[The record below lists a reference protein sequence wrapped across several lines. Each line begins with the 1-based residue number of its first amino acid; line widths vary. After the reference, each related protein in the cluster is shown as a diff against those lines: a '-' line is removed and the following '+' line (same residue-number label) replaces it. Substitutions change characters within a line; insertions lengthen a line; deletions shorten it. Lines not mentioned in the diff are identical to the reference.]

1 GRILRFWHLSRTVQL
16 YTFIPTLTAATD
28 IRYELLKIR
37 QRWENLM
44 ERHGESRKLIDLPVL
59 TANTMQEIYLPD
71 VAQEKDVPHTIVME
85 SGALRLDTAD
95 DKDVSSYYKHT
106 AKLQLNRD
114 YASLIASD
122 IISAKTYDGKSPLL
136 YVLLKYNDK
145 YHVLLYDPKTET
157 VRSPLPEKI
166 LDLIECT
173 PDTEKPWVEADVI
186 EELSDACLRI
196 WCAQH
201 NVGEQEIIRECALYL
216 KPESEEDCVKSW
228 LNPQQDAPNFV

>member
-1 GRILRFWHLSRTVQL
+1 
-16 YTFIPTLTAATD
+16 LTAATD

-71 VAQEKDVPHTIVME
+71 VAQEKDVPHKIVME

-122 IISAKTYDGKSPLL
+122 IISAKTYAGSSPLL

-157 VRSPLPEKI
+157 VRAPEPEKI

-173 PDTEKPWVEADVI
+173 PDTEVAWVEPDFI
-186 EELSDACLRI
+186 EELSDACLRT
-196 WCAQH
+196 WCAQQ
-201 NVGEQEIIRECALYL
+201 NVGEEEIIRECALYL
-216 KPESEEDCVKSW
+216 KPESKEDCVQSW
-228 LNPQQDAPNFV
+228 LNPQVDAVIGT

>member
-1 GRILRFWHLSRTVQL
+1 
-16 YTFIPTLTAATD
+16 
-28 IRYELLKIR
+28 
-37 QRWENLM
+37 M

-71 VAQEKDVPHTIVME
+71 VAQEKDVPQTIVME

-114 YASLIASD
+114 YASLIPSD
-122 IISAKTYDGKSPLL
+122 IISAKTYEGKTPLL
-136 YVLLKYNDK
+136 YVGLRYNDT
-145 YHVLLYDPKTET
+145 YHVLLYDPKTSS

-166 LDLIECT
+166 LALIECT
-173 PDTEKPWVEADVI
+173 PDTEVAWVEANVI
-186 EELSDACLRI
+186 EQLSDACLRI

-201 NVGEQEIIRECALYL
+201 NVAEQEIIRECALYL
-216 KPESEEDCVKSW
+216 QPESEQDGVESW
-228 LNPQQDAPNFV
+228 LNHNDDAVIKNDV